1 MSAAEVRQ
9 ETLQA
14 FDTLA
19 GAYDDMF
26 TRSMIGRAQRDA
38 VWDSLEDL
46 FKPGARI
53 LELNCGTGED
63 ALFLARRD
71 IAVVACDGSAGMIET
86 ARKRLRG
93 EKPEAP
99 IHFLV
104 LPTELLS
111 RLRPSARF
119 DGVLSN
125 FSGLNCVVNLNQAAR
140 ELARLVVP
148 HAPVVL
154 CLSTRFCLSEMLWFL
169 FHGKPRK
176 SFRRTSGHATAN
188 IGNFSVNVYYPTL
201 RELAR
206 SFSPWFRL
214 RSTKGIGVTV
224 PPSYLESFINGRP
237 RLLACLQTID
247 RHIAHLPL
255 FRVLG
260 DHMLLHFERVEEPC
274 L

>member
-1 MSAAEVRQ
+1 VSTVQVQQ
-9 ETLQA
+9 ETLEA

-19 GAYDDMF
+19 GTYDDVF

-38 VWDSLEDL
+38 VWDSLEEL
-46 FKPGARI
+46 FEPGARI

-71 IAVVACDGSAGMIET
+71 VAVVACDGSPGMIET
-86 ARKRLRG
+86 ARKRLH
-93 EKPEAP
+93 EEYPDAP
-99 IHFLV
+99 IHLLV
-104 LPTELLS
+104 LPTEGLP
-111 RLRPSARF
+111 RLRPRARF

-125 FSGLNCVVNLNQAAR
+125 FSGLNCVADLDQAAR

-154 CLSTRFCLSEMLWFL
+154 CLSTRFCVLEMLWFL
-169 FHGKPRK
+169 FRGKPRK
-176 SFRRTSGHATAN
+176 SFRRISGHATAN
-188 IGNFSVNVYYPTL
+188 IGDFSVNVYYPTL
-201 RELAR
+201 RALTR
-206 SFSPWFRL
+206 SFAPWFRL

-224 PPSYLESFINGRP
+224 PPSYLESVIHGRP
-237 RLLACLQTID
+237 RLLTFLRAID